1 MNCFTLELL
10 SMLSR
15 GKKSSDFQFKTVR
28 FFYRISLW
36 TFHVRSRFISPWLK
50 QITVNFV
57 CIHCTIFL
65 SLSCRLSSVSLFF
78 DRLMTNFLMIYN
90 PMNLTSIRICCAHFF
105 RHSSG
110 IYPSL
115 CLSSQKM
122 CLTINI
128 LQSEYY
134 LMKRELNAF
143 SFGLYSVLIFINWLW
158 HILLALNLP
167 AVSQTHTYDFNSW
180 NQRKD
185 KCKLENLN
193 KNTNTNIEHTYM
205 YK

>member
-1 MNCFTLELL
+1 MFVHVSFRHDSNKLQ
-10 SMLSR
+10 SI
-15 GKKSSDFQFKTVR
+15 
-28 FFYRISLW
+28 FF
-36 TFHVRSRFISPWLK
+36 
-50 QITVNFV
+50 

-65 SLSCRLSSVSLFF
+65 CLSCRLSSVSLFF
-78 DRLMTNFLMIYN
+78 DRMMTNFLMIYN

-115 CLSSQKM
+115 SLSFRKM

-158 HILLALNLP
+158 HILSALNLP
-167 AVSQTHTYDFNSW
+167 AVSQTHTYDFSSW

>member
-28 FFYRISLW
+28 FFIEFRFEL
-36 TFHVRSRFISPWLK
+36 FMFVHVSFRHDSNKLQSIF
-50 QITVNFV
+50 F

-115 CLSSQKM
+115 SIVSK
-122 CLTINI
+122 N
-128 LQSEYY
+128 
-134 LMKRELNAF
+134 
-143 SFGLYSVLIFINWLW
+143 VLDNQHLAIG
-158 HILLALNLP
+158 ILLNEARIERFF
-167 AVSQTHTYDFNSW
+167 VWFVFRFNF
-180 NQRKD
+180 
-185 KCKLENLN
+185 
-193 KNTNTNIEHTYM
+193 Y
-205 YK
+205 

>member
-1 MNCFTLELL
+1 MTQTNY
-10 SMLSR
+10 S
-15 GKKSSDFQFKTVR
+15 QFFLHSLYN
-28 FFYRISLW
+28 FFSLC
-36 TFHVRSRFISPWLK
+36 L
-50 QITVNFV
+50 
-57 CIHCTIFL
+57 
-65 SLSCRLSSVSLFF
+65 LSSVSLFF

-105 RHSSG
+105 SPF

-115 CLSSQKM
+115 FVSFQKM

-193 KNTNTNIEHTYM
+193 KNTNTNTNTEHTYM

>member
-1 MNCFTLELL
+1 
-10 SMLSR
+10 MLSR

-28 FFYRISLW
+28 FFIEFRFEL
-36 TFHVRSRFISPWLK
+36 FMFVHVSFRHDSNKLQSIF
-50 QITVNFV
+50 F
-57 CIHCTIFL
+57 CIHCTIFSCLSLVVFLLFLYFSTVWWLTFWWYITRWIWRRYEFVALIFFAIHLVYTHL
-65 SLSCRLSSVSLFF
+65 SLS
-78 DRLMTNFLMIYN
+78 
-90 PMNLTSIRICCAHFF
+90 F
-105 RHSSG
+105 R
-110 IYPSL
+110 
-115 CLSSQKM
+115 KM

-134 LMKRELNAF
+134 LMKRELYAF

-193 KNTNTNIEHTYM
+193 KNTNTNTNTEHTYM

>member
-1 MNCFTLELL
+1 MTQTNYSQFFFAFTVQFFCVSLVVFLL
-10 SMLSR
+10 FLYFSTVWWLTFWWYITRWIWRRYEFVALIFFASH
-15 GKKSSDFQFKTVR
+15 SSD
-28 FFYRISLW
+28 
-36 TFHVRSRFISPWLK
+36 
-50 QITVNFV
+50 
-57 CIHCTIFL
+57 
-65 SLSCRLSSVSLFF
+65 
-78 DRLMTNFLMIYN
+78 
-90 PMNLTSIRICCAHFF
+90 
-105 RHSSG
+105 

-115 CLSSQKM
+115 SLSFRKM